1 MIGNI
6 EEGDDPPLLSS
17 YGWANN
23 KIDIRPG
30 QQEKKQFNME
40 HRRLY
45 VELANFLCSF
55 MLFLEKQ

>member
-40 HRRLY
+40 HRRL
-45 VELANFLCSF
+45 
-55 MLFLEKQ
+55 